1 MKINNDDFLFINLTR
16 AQKYNDEK
24 KCLTEKSVEDIF
36 NKYKKIIGNN
46 LSLRDLRSSFV
57 TNLDNYF
64 YQLGIEKIY
73 KYNEVETNL
82 DYLNYTKTK

>member
-36 NKYKKIIGNN
+36 NKYKKIIGDN

-64 YQLGIEKIY
+64 YQLKIETIY
-73 KYNEVETNL
+73 KYNEAETNL
-82 DYLNYTKTK
+82 DYLNYVKIK